1 MSHNLHE
8 ISGNYIE
15 SMISNVKDM
24 KAIIFD
30 NETQVIFSLEY
41 SKSLALKQEI
51 FLFESIEKIQTDQKL
66 NLNGIFFI
74 RPTLKNLEYLKKI
87 LQASNFKEINLFFT
101 NQITDDYLQKL
112 AQYDINMQVKNV
124 QEIYLDYYIINSNVF
139 HLNIESCICNL
150 DMNPIEK
157 WNNLDV
163 QMYDRIYQGLISA
176 CLSNRMKPIIKS
188 VRGSELCIK
197 LGKKVATFFD
207 DNYDFIKKECGQ
219 YFNGTLLLFDRKE
232 DPITPLI
239 NQWTYQAQL
248 HEILGIK
255 NNVIELKKS
264 SDIKDKQEKYV
275 VSDVDSID
283 KFFSKYKFA
292 DYGTVANAV
301 QQEAEKLKND
311 NDMLNKDSSI
321 EELRKIIDQLPEKK
335 KESMAITKHYKLFY
349 TISEYVT
356 KHKLMDL
363 SKIEQDISVNDNKKE
378 QYNQI
383 VQTIADPK
391 VDNLDKCKLYLLYML
406 RYENDANV
414 RNLKNIMIENKL
426 GDWVTY
432 GEALLKY
439 AGRQRR
445 NLDCF
450 QDKDILSK
458 GKKFIMNAFGQ
469 GNENAFMQHISYLN
483 GMVERLLKGKIR
495 DNEAVNINY
504 NTGNNSINEQKFS
517 NLIVFVFGGITFE
530 EIRDLTLLGNQMG
543 VNIICGGTNI
553 INSKNFLAE
562 MSMIKEKMNSGN
574 NDTALIVD

>member
-1 MSHNLHE
+1 MNHNLHE
-8 ISGNYIE
+8 ISANYIE

-30 NETQVIFSLEY
+30 SETQVIFSLEF

-51 FLFESIEKIQTDQKL
+51 FLFENIDKIQTDQKL

-74 RPTLKNLEYLKKI
+74 RPTPENLQELKRI
-87 LQASNFKEINLFFT
+87 LQSSNFKEINLFFT

-157 WNNLDV
+157 WDKSDV
-163 QMYDRIYQGLISA
+163 LMNERIYQGLISA

-188 VRGSELCIK
+188 VKGSDICLN
-197 LGKKVATFFD
+197 LGKKLAKFFD
-207 DNYDFIKKECGQ
+207 DNFDNFIRKECGQ
-219 YFNGTLLLFDRKE
+219 NFNGILLLYDRKE
-232 DPITPLI
+232 DPISPLI

-255 NNVIELKKS
+255 NNVIELKKG
-264 SDIKDKQEKYV
+264 SDVKDKPEKYV
-275 VSDVDSID
+275 ISDVESID
-283 KFFSKYKFA
+283 KFYSKYKFA
-292 DYGTVANAV
+292 DYGEVATAV
-301 QQEAEKLKND
+301 QQEADKLKSD
-311 NDMLNKDSSI
+311 NDMLNKESSI

-349 TISEYVT
+349 SLSEYVT

-378 QYNQI
+378 QFNQI
-383 VQTIADPK
+383 VQIIADPK
-391 VDNLDKCKLYLLYML
+391 VQHLDKCKLYLLYML
-406 RYENDANV
+406 RYENDPSV
-414 RNLKNIMIENKL
+414 SNLKNIMIENKL
-426 GDWVTY
+426 GDWVSY

-439 AGRQRR
+439 AGRERR
-445 NLDCF
+445 KLDCF
-450 QDKDILSK
+450 QDKDIISK
-458 GKKFIMNAFGQ
+458 GKKFFMNAFGQ
-469 GNENAFMQHISYLN
+469 GNENAFMQHISFLN
-483 GMVERLLKGKIR
+483 GLIERLLKGRSR
-495 DNEAVNINY
+495 DNETININC
-504 NTGNNSINEQKFS
+504 NSMNEPKVN

-530 EIRDLTLLGNQMG
+530 EVRDLTLLGNQIG

-553 INSKNFLAE
+553 INSKNFLTE
-562 MSMIKEKMNSGN
+562 MSMINKKSNQFG
-574 NDTALIVD
+574 NDTSLLVK

>member
-8 ISGNYIE
+8 ISGTYIE

-30 NETQVIFSLEY
+30 SETQVIFSLEF

-51 FLFESIEKIQTDQKL
+51 FLFESIDKIQTEQKL

-74 RPTLKNLEYLKKI
+74 RPTTSNLEHLKRI
-87 LQASNFKEINLFFT
+87 LQSTNFKEINLFFT
-101 NQITDDYLQKL
+101 NQLTDDYLQKI

-139 HLNIESCICNL
+139 HLNLESCISNL
-150 DMNPIEK
+150 DMKPIER
-157 WNNLDV
+157 WEPYDS
-163 QMYDRIYQGLISA
+163 QMFDRVYQGLISA

-188 VRGSELCIK
+188 VKGSTLCQK
-197 LGKKVATFFD
+197 LGKKLATFFD
-207 DNYDFIKKECGQ
+207 DNYEFIRKECGQ
-219 YFNGTLLLFDRKE
+219 NFNGILLLYDRKE
-232 DPITPLI
+232 DPISPLI

-255 NNVIELKKS
+255 NNVIELKKG
-264 SDIKDKQEKYV
+264 DVNDKPEKYV
-275 VSDVDSID
+275 ISDVESID
-283 KFFSKYKFA
+283 KFYSKYKFA

-301 QQEAEKLKND
+301 QQEADKLKNE
-311 NDMLNKDSSI
+311 NDMLNKESSI

-349 TISEYVT
+349 SISEYVT

-378 QYNQI
+378 QFNQI
-383 VQTIADPK
+383 VQIISDPK
-391 VDNLDKCKLYLLYML
+391 VQHLDKCKLYLLYML
-406 RYENDANV
+406 RYENDSSVN
-414 RNLKNIMIENKL
+414 NLKNIMIENKL
-426 GDWVTY
+426 GDWVSY
-432 GEALLKY
+432 GDALLKY
-439 AGRQRR
+439 AGKQKRS
-445 NLDCF
+445 LDCF

-458 GKKFIMNAFGQ
+458 GKKFLMNALGQ

-483 GMVERLLKGKIR
+483 GIVERLLKGR
-495 DNEAVNINY
+495 SRENETFNINL
-504 NTGNNSINEQKFS
+504 NSMNEPKVN
-517 NLIVFVFGGITFE
+517 NLIIFVFGGITFE
-530 EIRDLTLLGNQMG
+530 ETRDLTLLGNQLG

-553 INSKNFLAE
+553 INSKSFLAE
-562 MSMIKEKMNSGN
+562 MSMIKEKGNSG
-574 NDTALIVD
+574 NDTALIVG

>member
-8 ISGNYIE
+8 ISANYIE

-30 NETQVIFSLEY
+30 NETQVIFSLEF

-51 FLFESIEKIQTDQKL
+51 FLFESIDKIQTEQKL

-74 RPTLKNLEYLKKI
+74 RPTLENLEQLKRI
-87 LQASNFKEINLFFT
+87 LQSSNFKEINLFFT

-157 WNNLDV
+157 WNQYDV
-163 QMYDRIYQGLISA
+163 RMNERIYQGLISA

-188 VRGSELCIK
+188 VRGSDICVN
-197 LGKKVATFFD
+197 LGKKLAKFFD
-207 DNYDFIKKECGQ
+207 DNYDNFIRKECGSN
-219 YFNGTLLLFDRKE
+219 FNGILLLYDRKE
-232 DPITPLI
+232 DPISPLI

-255 NNVIELKKS
+255 NNVIELKKGN
-264 SDIKDKQEKYV
+264 DIKDKPEKYV
-275 VSDVDSID
+275 ISDVESID
-283 KFFSKYKFA
+283 KFYSKYKFA

-301 QQEAEKLKND
+301 QQEADKLKSD
-311 NDMLNKDSSI
+311 NDMLNKESSI

-349 TISEYVT
+349 SISEYVT

-363 SKIEQDISVNDNKKE
+363 SKIEQDISVNDNKKD
-378 QYNQI
+378 QFNQI
-383 VQTIADPK
+383 VQIISDPK
-391 VDNLDKCKLYLLYML
+391 VQHLDKCKLYLLYML
-406 RYENDANV
+406 RYENDSSV
-414 RNLKNIMIENKL
+414 SNLKHIMIENKL
-426 GDWVTY
+426 GDWVSY
-432 GEALLKY
+432 GDALLKY
-439 AGRQRR
+439 AGKERR
-445 NLDCF
+445 KLDCF

-458 GKKFIMNAFGQ
+458 GKKFFMNAFGQ
-469 GNENAFMQHISYLN
+469 GNENVFMQHISYLN
-483 GMVERLLKGKIR
+483 GIVERLLKGR
-495 DNEAVNINY
+495 SRENETININC
-504 NTGNNSINEQKFS
+504 NSMNEPKVN

-530 EIRDLTLLGNQMG
+530 ETRDLTLLGNQLG
-543 VNIICGGTNI
+543 VNIVCGGTNI
-553 INSKNFLAE
+553 INSKSFLAE
-562 MSMIKEKMNSGN
+562 MSMIKEKMNSIGN
-574 NDTALIVD
+574 NDTALLVK

>member
-8 ISGNYIE
+8 ISANYIE

-30 NETQVIFSLEY
+30 NETQVIFSLEF

-51 FLFESIEKIQTDQKL
+51 FLFESIDKIQTEQKL

-74 RPTLKNLEYLKKI
+74 RPTLENLEQLKRI
-87 LQASNFKEINLFFT
+87 LQSSNFKEINLFFT

-157 WNNLDV
+157 WNQYDV
-163 QMYDRIYQGLISA
+163 RMNERIYQGLISA

-188 VRGSELCIK
+188 VRGSDICVN
-197 LGKKVATFFD
+197 LGKKLAKFFD
-207 DNYDFIKKECGQ
+207 DNYDNFIRKECGSN
-219 YFNGTLLLFDRKE
+219 FNGILLLYDRKE
-232 DPITPLI
+232 DPISPLI

-255 NNVIELKKS
+255 NNVIELKKGN
-264 SDIKDKQEKYV
+264 DIKDKPEKYV
-275 VSDVDSID
+275 ISDVESID
-283 KFFSKYKFA
+283 KFYSKYKFA

-301 QQEAEKLKND
+301 QQEADKLKSD
-311 NDMLNKDSSI
+311 NDMLNKESSI

-349 TISEYVT
+349 SISEYVT

-363 SKIEQDISVNDNKKE
+363 SKIEQDISVNDNKKD
-378 QYNQI
+378 QFNQI
-383 VQTIADPK
+383 VQIISDPK
-391 VDNLDKCKLYLLYML
+391 VQHLDKCKLYLLYML
-406 RYENDANV
+406 RYENDSSV
-414 RNLKNIMIENKL
+414 SNLKHIMTENKL
-426 GDWVTY
+426 GDWVSY
-432 GEALLKY
+432 GDALLKY
-439 AGRQRR
+439 AGKERR
-445 NLDCF
+445 KLDCF

-458 GKKFIMNAFGQ
+458 GKKFFMNAFGQ

-483 GMVERLLKGKIR
+483 GIVERLLKGR
-495 DNEAVNINY
+495 SRENETININC
-504 NTGNNSINEQKFS
+504 NSMNEPKVN

-530 EIRDLTLLGNQMG
+530 ETRDLTLLGNQLG
-543 VNIICGGTNI
+543 VNIVCGGTNI
-553 INSKNFLAE
+553 INSKSFLAE
-562 MSMIKEKMNSGN
+562 MSMIKEKMNSIGN
-574 NDTALIVD
+574 NDTALLVK

>member
-30 NETQVIFSLEY
+30 SETQVIFSLEF

-51 FLFESIEKIQTDQKL
+51 FLFESIDKIQTEQKL

-74 RPTLKNLEYLKKI
+74 RPTTSNLEHLKRI
-87 LQASNFKEINLFFT
+87 LQSTNFKEINLFFT
-101 NQITDDYLQKL
+101 NQLTDDYLQKL

-139 HLNIESCICNL
+139 HLNLESCISNL
-150 DMNPIEK
+150 DMKPIER
-157 WNNLDV
+157 WEPYDS
-163 QMYDRIYQGLISA
+163 QMFDRVYQGLISA

-188 VRGSELCIK
+188 VKGSTLCQK
-197 LGKKVATFFD
+197 LGKKLATFFD
-207 DNYDFIKKECGQ
+207 DNYEFIRKECGQ
-219 YFNGTLLLFDRKE
+219 NFNGILLLYDRKE
-232 DPITPLI
+232 DPISPLI

-255 NNVIELKKS
+255 NNVIELKKG
-264 SDIKDKQEKYV
+264 DVNDKPEKYV
-275 VSDVDSID
+275 ISDVESID
-283 KFFSKYKFA
+283 KFYSKYKFA

-301 QQEAEKLKND
+301 QQEADKLKNE
-311 NDMLNKDSSI
+311 NDMLNKESSI

-349 TISEYVT
+349 SISEYVT

-363 SKIEQDISVNDNKKE
+363 SKIEQDISVNDNKRE

-383 VQTIADPK
+383 VQIIADPK
-391 VDNLDKCKLYLLYML
+391 VQHLDKCKLYLLYML
-406 RYENDANV
+406 RYENDSSVN
-414 RNLKNIMIENKL
+414 NLKNIMIENKL
-426 GDWVTY
+426 GDWVSY
-432 GEALLKY
+432 GDALLKY
-439 AGRQRR
+439 AGKQKRS
-445 NLDCF
+445 LDCF

-458 GKKFIMNAFGQ
+458 GKKFIMNALGQ

-483 GMVERLLKGKIR
+483 GIVERLLKGR
-495 DNEAVNINY
+495 SRENETFNINL
-504 NTGNNSINEQKFS
+504 NSMNEPKVN
-517 NLIVFVFGGITFE
+517 NLIIFVFGGITFE
-530 EIRDLTLLGNQMG
+530 ETRDLTLLGNQLG

-553 INSKNFLAE
+553 INSKSFLAE
-562 MSMIKEKMNSGN
+562 MSMIKEKGNSG
-574 NDTALIVD
+574 NDTALIVG

>member
-30 NETQVIFSLEY
+30 SETQVIFSLEF

-51 FLFESIEKIQTDQKL
+51 FLFESIDKIQTEQKL

-74 RPTLKNLEYLKKI
+74 RPTTSNLEHLKRI
-87 LQASNFKEINLFFT
+87 LQSTNFKEINLFFT
-101 NQITDDYLQKL
+101 NQLTDDYLQKL

-139 HLNIESCICNL
+139 HLNLESCISNL
-150 DMNPIEK
+150 DMKPIER
-157 WNNLDV
+157 WEPYDS
-163 QMYDRIYQGLISA
+163 QMFDRVYQGLISA

-188 VRGSELCIK
+188 VKGSTLCQK
-197 LGKKVATFFD
+197 LGKKLATFFD
-207 DNYDFIKKECGQ
+207 DNYEFIRKECGQ
-219 YFNGTLLLFDRKE
+219 NFNGILLLYDRKE
-232 DPITPLI
+232 DPISPLI

-255 NNVIELKKS
+255 NNVIELKKG
-264 SDIKDKQEKYV
+264 DINDKPEKYV
-275 VSDVDSID
+275 ISDVESID
-283 KFFSKYKFA
+283 KFYSKYKFA

-301 QQEAEKLKND
+301 QQEADKLKNE
-311 NDMLNKDSSI
+311 NDMLNKESSI

-349 TISEYVT
+349 SISEYVT

-378 QYNQI
+378 QFNQI
-383 VQTIADPK
+383 VQIIADPK
-391 VDNLDKCKLYLLYML
+391 VQHLDKCKLYLLYML
-406 RYENDANV
+406 RYENDSSVN
-414 RNLKNIMIENKL
+414 NLKNIMIENKL
-426 GDWVTY
+426 GDWVSY
-432 GEALLKY
+432 GDALLKY
-439 AGRQRR
+439 AGKQKRS
-445 NLDCF
+445 LDCF

-458 GKKFIMNAFGQ
+458 GKKFIMNALGQ

-483 GMVERLLKGKIR
+483 GIVERLLKGR
-495 DNEAVNINY
+495 SRENETFNINL
-504 NTGNNSINEQKFS
+504 NSMNEPKVN
-517 NLIVFVFGGITFE
+517 NLIIFVFGGITFE
-530 EIRDLTLLGNQMG
+530 ETRDLTLLGNQLG

-553 INSKNFLAE
+553 INSKSFLAE
-562 MSMIKEKMNSGN
+562 MSMIKEKGNSG
-574 NDTALIVD
+574 NDTALIVG

>member
-1 MSHNLHE
+1 MTHNLHE

-30 NETQVIFSLEY
+30 SETQVIFSLEF

-51 FLFESIEKIQTDQKL
+51 FLFESIDKIQTEQKL

-74 RPTLKNLEYLKKI
+74 RPTTENLEYLKKI
-87 LQASNFKEINLFFT
+87 LQSTNFKEINLFFT
-101 NQITDDYLQKL
+101 NQLTDDYLQKL

-150 DMNPIEK
+150 DMKPIEK
-157 WNNLDV
+157 WEPYDA
-163 QMYDRIYQGLISA
+163 QMFDRIYQGLISA

-188 VRGSELCIK
+188 VKGSFLCQKI
-197 LGKKVATFFD
+197 GKKLATFFD
-207 DNYDFIKKECGQ
+207 DNYDFIRKECGQ
-219 YFNGTLLLFDRKE
+219 NFNGILLLYDRKE
-232 DPITPLI
+232 DPISPLI

-264 SDIKDKQEKYV
+264 NDIKDKPEKYV
-275 VSDVDSID
+275 VSDVESID
-283 KFFSKYKFA
+283 KFYSKYKFA
-292 DYGTVANAV
+292 DYGTVANSV
-301 QQEAEKLKND
+301 QQEADKLKSE
-311 NDMLNKDSSI
+311 NDMLNKESSI

-349 TISEYVT
+349 SISEYVT

-383 VQTIADPK
+383 VQILADPK
-391 VDNLDKCKLYLLYML
+391 VQHLDKCKLYLLYML
-406 RYENDANV
+406 RYENDPSVN
-414 RNLKNIMIENKL
+414 NLKNIMIENKL
-426 GDWVTY
+426 GEWVAY
-432 GEALLKY
+432 GDALLKY
-439 AGRQRR
+439 AGKKRR

-458 GKKFIMNAFGQ
+458 GKKFFMNAFGQ

-483 GMVERLLKGKIR
+483 GIVERLLKGKSR
-495 DNEAVNINY
+495 ENETFNINF
-504 NTGNNSINEQKFS
+504 NNNSINDPRVN
-517 NLIVFVFGGITFE
+517 NLIIFVFGGITFE
-530 EIRDLTLLGNQMG
+530 EVRDLTLLGNQLG

-553 INSKNFLAE
+553 INSRSFLAE
-562 MSMIKEKMNSGN
+562 MSMIKDRGNSN
-574 NDTALIVD
+574 NDTALIVG

>member
-30 NETQVIFSLEY
+30 NETQVIFSLEF

-51 FLFESIEKIQTDQKL
+51 FLFESIDKIQTEQKL

-74 RPTLKNLEYLKKI
+74 RPTLENLEQLKRI
-87 LQASNFKEINLFFT
+87 LQSSNFKEINLFFT

-157 WNNLDV
+157 WNQYDV
-163 QMYDRIYQGLISA
+163 RMNERIYQGLISA

-188 VRGSELCIK
+188 VRGSDICVN
-197 LGKKVATFFD
+197 LGKKLAKFFD
-207 DNYDFIKKECGQ
+207 DNYDNFIRKECGSN
-219 YFNGTLLLFDRKE
+219 FNGILLLYDRKE
-232 DPITPLI
+232 DPISPLI

-255 NNVIELKKS
+255 NNVIELKKGN
-264 SDIKDKQEKYV
+264 DIKDKPEKYV
-275 VSDVDSID
+275 ISDVESID
-283 KFFSKYKFA
+283 KFYSKYKFA

-301 QQEAEKLKND
+301 QQEADKLKSD
-311 NDMLNKDSSI
+311 NDMLNKESSI

-349 TISEYVT
+349 SISEYVT

-363 SKIEQDISVNDNKKE
+363 SKIEQDISVNDNKKD
-378 QYNQI
+378 QFNQI
-383 VQTIADPK
+383 VQIISDPK
-391 VDNLDKCKLYLLYML
+391 VQHLDKCKLYLLYML
-406 RYENDANV
+406 RYENDSSV
-414 RNLKNIMIENKL
+414 SNLKHIMIENKL
-426 GDWVTY
+426 GDWVSY
-432 GEALLKY
+432 GDALLKY
-439 AGRQRR
+439 AGKERR
-445 NLDCF
+445 KLDCF

-458 GKKFIMNAFGQ
+458 GKKFFMNAFGQ

-483 GMVERLLKGKIR
+483 GIVERLLKGR
-495 DNEAVNINY
+495 SRENETININC
-504 NTGNNSINEQKFS
+504 NSMNEPKVN

-530 EIRDLTLLGNQMG
+530 ETRDLTLLGNQLG
-543 VNIICGGTNI
+543 VNIVCGGTNI
-553 INSKNFLAE
+553 INSKSFLAE
-562 MSMIKEKMNSGN
+562 MSMIKEKMNSIGN
-574 NDTALIVD
+574 NDTTLLVK

>member
-30 NETQVIFSLEY
+30 SETQVIFSLEF

-51 FLFESIEKIQTDQKL
+51 FLFESIDKIQTEQKL

-74 RPTLKNLEYLKKI
+74 RPTTSNLEHLKRI
-87 LQASNFKEINLFFT
+87 LQSTNFKEINLFFT
-101 NQITDDYLQKL
+101 NQLTDDYLQKL

-139 HLNIESCICNL
+139 HLNLESCISNL
-150 DMNPIEK
+150 DMKPIER
-157 WNNLDV
+157 WEPYDS
-163 QMYDRIYQGLISA
+163 QMFDRVYQGLISA

-188 VRGSELCIK
+188 IKGSTLCQK
-197 LGKKVATFFD
+197 LGKKLATFFD
-207 DNYDFIKKECGQ
+207 DNYEFIRKECGQ
-219 YFNGTLLLFDRKE
+219 NFNGILLLYDRKE
-232 DPITPLI
+232 DPISPLI

-255 NNVIELKKS
+255 NNVIELKKG
-264 SDIKDKQEKYV
+264 DVNDKPEKYV
-275 VSDVDSID
+275 ISDVESID
-283 KFFSKYKFA
+283 KFYSKYKFA

-301 QQEAEKLKND
+301 QQEADKLKNE
-311 NDMLNKDSSI
+311 NDMLNKESSI

-349 TISEYVT
+349 SISEYVT

-363 SKIEQDISVNDNKKE
+363 SKIEQDISVNDNKRE

-383 VQTIADPK
+383 VQIIADPK
-391 VDNLDKCKLYLLYML
+391 VQHLDKCKLYLLYML
-406 RYENDANV
+406 RYENDSSVN
-414 RNLKNIMIENKL
+414 NLKNIMIENKL
-426 GDWVTY
+426 GDWVSY
-432 GEALLKY
+432 GDALLKY
-439 AGRQRR
+439 AGKQKRS
-445 NLDCF
+445 LDCF

-458 GKKFIMNAFGQ
+458 GKKFIMNALGQ

-483 GMVERLLKGKIR
+483 GIVERLLKGR
-495 DNEAVNINY
+495 SRENETFNINL
-504 NTGNNSINEQKFS
+504 NSMNEPKVN
-517 NLIVFVFGGITFE
+517 NLIIFVFGGITFE
-530 EIRDLTLLGNQMG
+530 ETRDLTLLGNQLG

-553 INSKNFLAE
+553 INSKSFLAE
-562 MSMIKEKMNSGN
+562 MSMIKEKGNSG
-574 NDTALIVD
+574 NDTALIVG

>member
-1 MSHNLHE
+1 MNHNLHE
-8 ISGNYIE
+8 ISANYIE

-30 NETQVIFSLEY
+30 SETQVIFSLEF

-51 FLFESIEKIQTDQKL
+51 FLFENIDKIQTDQKL

-74 RPTLKNLEYLKKI
+74 RPTPENLQELKRI
-87 LQASNFKEINLFFT
+87 LQSSNFKEINLFFT

-157 WNNLDV
+157 WDKSDV
-163 QMYDRIYQGLISA
+163 LMNERIYQGLISA

-188 VRGSELCIK
+188 VKGSDICLN
-197 LGKKVATFFD
+197 LGKKLAKFFD
-207 DNYDFIKKECGQ
+207 DNFDNFIRKECGQ
-219 YFNGTLLLFDRKE
+219 NFNGILLLYDRKE
-232 DPITPLI
+232 DPISPLI

-255 NNVIELKKS
+255 NNVIELKKG
-264 SDIKDKQEKYV
+264 SDVKDKPEKYV
-275 VSDVDSID
+275 ISDVESID
-283 KFFSKYKFA
+283 KFYSKYKFA
-292 DYGTVANAV
+292 DYGEVATAV
-301 QQEAEKLKND
+301 QQEADKLKSD
-311 NDMLNKDSSI
+311 NDMLNKESSI

-349 TISEYVT
+349 SLSEYVT

-378 QYNQI
+378 QFNQI
-383 VQTIADPK
+383 VQIIADPK
-391 VDNLDKCKLYLLYML
+391 VQHLDKCKLYLLYML
-406 RYENDANV
+406 RYENDPSV
-414 RNLKNIMIENKL
+414 SNLKNIMIENKL
-426 GDWVTY
+426 GDWVSY

-439 AGRQRR
+439 AGKERR
-445 NLDCF
+445 KLDCF
-450 QDKDILSK
+450 QDKDIISK
-458 GKKFIMNAFGQ
+458 GKKFFMNAFGQ
-469 GNENAFMQHISYLN
+469 GNENAFMQHISFLN
-483 GMVERLLKGKIR
+483 GLVERLLKGRSR
-495 DNEAVNINY
+495 DNETININC
-504 NTGNNSINEQKFS
+504 NSMNEPKVN

-530 EIRDLTLLGNQMG
+530 EVRDLTLLGNQIG

-553 INSKNFLAE
+553 INSKNFLTE
-562 MSMIKEKMNSGN
+562 MSMINKKSNQFG
-574 NDTALIVD
+574 NDTSLLVK

>member
-30 NETQVIFSLEY
+30 NETQVIFSLEF

-51 FLFESIEKIQTDQKL
+51 FLFESIDKIQTEQKL

-74 RPTLKNLEYLKKI
+74 RPTTSNLEHLKRI
-87 LQASNFKEINLFFT
+87 LQSTNFKEINLFFT
-101 NQITDDYLQKL
+101 NQLTDDYLQKL

-139 HLNIESCICNL
+139 HLNLESCISNL
-150 DMNPIEK
+150 DMKPIER
-157 WNNLDV
+157 WEPYDT
-163 QMYDRIYQGLISA
+163 QMFDRIYQGLISA

-188 VRGSELCIK
+188 VKGSTLCQK
-197 LGKKVATFFD
+197 LGKKLATFFD
-207 DNYDFIKKECGQ
+207 DNYEFIRKECGQ
-219 YFNGTLLLFDRKE
+219 NFNGILLLYDRKE
-232 DPITPLI
+232 DPISPLI

-255 NNVIELKKS
+255 NNVIELKKG
-264 SDIKDKQEKYV
+264 DVNDKPEKYV
-275 VSDVDSID
+275 ISDVESID
-283 KFFSKYKFA
+283 KFYSKYKFA

-301 QQEAEKLKND
+301 QQEADKLKNE
-311 NDMLNKDSSI
+311 NDMLNKESSI

-349 TISEYVT
+349 SISEYVT

-383 VQTIADPK
+383 VQVIADPK
-391 VDNLDKCKLYLLYML
+391 VQHLDKCKLYLLYML
-406 RYENDANV
+406 RYENDSSEN
-414 RNLKNIMIENKL
+414 NLKNIMIENKL
-426 GDWVTY
+426 GDWVSY
-432 GEALLKY
+432 GDALLKY
-439 AGRQRR
+439 AGKQKRS
-445 NLDCF
+445 LDCF

-458 GKKFIMNAFGQ
+458 GKKFIMNALGQ

-483 GMVERLLKGKIR
+483 GIVERLLKGR
-495 DNEAVNINY
+495 SRENETFNINL
-504 NTGNNSINEQKFS
+504 NSMNEPKVN
-517 NLIVFVFGGITFE
+517 NLIIFVFGGITFE
-530 EIRDLTLLGNQMG
+530 ETRDLTLLGNQLG

-553 INSKNFLAE
+553 INSKSFLAE
-562 MSMIKEKMNSGN
+562 MSMIKEKGNSG
-574 NDTALIVD
+574 NDTALIVG

>member
-30 NETQVIFSLEY
+30 SETQVIFSLEF

-51 FLFESIEKIQTDQKL
+51 FLFESIDKIQTEQKL

-74 RPTLKNLEYLKKI
+74 RPTTSNLEHLKRI
-87 LQASNFKEINLFFT
+87 LQSTNFKEINLFFT
-101 NQITDDYLQKL
+101 NQLTDDYLQKL

-139 HLNIESCICNL
+139 HLNLESCITNL
-150 DMNPIEK
+150 DMKPIER
-157 WNNLDV
+157 WEPYDS
-163 QMYDRIYQGLISA
+163 QMFDRVYQGLISA

-188 VRGSELCIK
+188 VKGSTLCQK
-197 LGKKVATFFD
+197 LGKKLATFFD
-207 DNYDFIKKECGQ
+207 DNYEFIRKECGQ
-219 YFNGTLLLFDRKE
+219 NFNGILLLYDRKE
-232 DPITPLI
+232 DPISPLI

-255 NNVIELKKS
+255 NNVIELKKG
-264 SDIKDKQEKYV
+264 DVNDKPEKYV
-275 VSDVDSID
+275 ISDVESID
-283 KFFSKYKFA
+283 KFYSKYKFA

-301 QQEAEKLKND
+301 QQEADKLKNE
-311 NDMLNKDSSI
+311 NDMLNKESSI

-349 TISEYVT
+349 SISEYVT

-383 VQTIADPK
+383 VQIIADPK
-391 VDNLDKCKLYLLYML
+391 VQHLDKCKLYLLYML
-406 RYENDANV
+406 RYENDSSVN
-414 RNLKNIMIENKL
+414 NLKNIMIENKL
-426 GDWVTY
+426 GDWVSY
-432 GEALLKY
+432 GDALLKY
-439 AGRQRR
+439 AGKQKRS
-445 NLDCF
+445 LDCF
-450 QDKDILSK
+450 QDKDILSR
-458 GKKFIMNAFGQ
+458 GKKFIMNALGQ

-483 GMVERLLKGKIR
+483 GIVERLLKGR
-495 DNEAVNINY
+495 SRENETFNINL
-504 NTGNNSINEQKFS
+504 NSMNEPKVN

-530 EIRDLTLLGNQMG
+530 ETRDLTLLGNQLG

-553 INSKNFLAE
+553 INSKSFLAE
-562 MSMIKEKMNSGN
+562 MSMIKEKGNSG
-574 NDTALIVD
+574 NDTALIVG

>member
-30 NETQVIFSLEY
+30 SETQVIFSLEF

-51 FLFESIEKIQTDQKL
+51 FLFESIDKIQTEQKL

-74 RPTLKNLEYLKKI
+74 RPTTSNLEHLKRI
-87 LQASNFKEINLFFT
+87 LQSTNFKEINLFFT
-101 NQITDDYLQKL
+101 NQLTDDYLQKL

-139 HLNIESCICNL
+139 HLNLESCITNL
-150 DMNPIEK
+150 DMKPIER
-157 WNNLDV
+157 WEPYDS
-163 QMYDRIYQGLISA
+163 QMFDRVYQGLISA

-188 VRGSELCIK
+188 VKGSTLCQK
-197 LGKKVATFFD
+197 LGKKLATFFD
-207 DNYDFIKKECGQ
+207 DNYEFIRKECGQ
-219 YFNGTLLLFDRKE
+219 NFNGILLLYDRKE
-232 DPITPLI
+232 DPISPLI

-255 NNVIELKKS
+255 NNVIELKKG
-264 SDIKDKQEKYV
+264 DVNDKPEKYV
-275 VSDVDSID
+275 ISDVESID
-283 KFFSKYKFA
+283 KFYSKYKFA

-301 QQEAEKLKND
+301 QQEADKLKNE
-311 NDMLNKDSSI
+311 NDMLNKESSI

-349 TISEYVT
+349 SISEYVT

-383 VQTIADPK
+383 VQVIADPK
-391 VDNLDKCKLYLLYML
+391 VQHLDKCKLYLLYML
-406 RYENDANV
+406 RYENDSSVN
-414 RNLKNIMIENKL
+414 NLKNIMIENKL
-426 GDWVTY
+426 GDWVSY
-432 GEALLKY
+432 GDALLKY
-439 AGRQRR
+439 AGKQKRS
-445 NLDCF
+445 LDCF

-458 GKKFIMNAFGQ
+458 GKKFIMNALGQ

-483 GMVERLLKGKIR
+483 GIVERLLRGR
-495 DNEAVNINY
+495 SRENETFNINL
-504 NTGNNSINEQKFS
+504 NSMNEPKVN
-517 NLIVFVFGGITFE
+517 NLIIFVFGGITFE
-530 EIRDLTLLGNQMG
+530 ETRDLTLLGNQLG

-553 INSKNFLAE
+553 INSKSFLAE
-562 MSMIKEKMNSGN
+562 MSMIKEKGNSG
-574 NDTALIVD
+574 NDTALIVG

>member
-1 MSHNLHE
+1 MNHNLHE
-8 ISGNYIE
+8 ISANYIE

-30 NETQVIFSLEY
+30 SETQVIFSLEF

-51 FLFESIEKIQTDQKL
+51 FLFENIDKIQTDQKL

-74 RPTLKNLEYLKKI
+74 RPTPENLQELKRI
-87 LQASNFKEINLFFT
+87 LQSSNFKEINLFFT

-157 WNNLDV
+157 WDKSDV
-163 QMYDRIYQGLISA
+163 LMNERIYQGLISA

-188 VRGSELCIK
+188 VKGSDICLN
-197 LGKKVATFFD
+197 LGKKLAKFFD
-207 DNYDFIKKECGQ
+207 DNFDNFIRKECGQ
-219 YFNGTLLLFDRKE
+219 NFNGILLLYDRKE
-232 DPITPLI
+232 DPISPLI

-255 NNVIELKKS
+255 NNVIELKKG
-264 SDIKDKQEKYV
+264 SDVKDKPEKYV
-275 VSDVDSID
+275 ISDVESID
-283 KFFSKYKFA
+283 KFYSKYKFA
-292 DYGTVANAV
+292 DYGEVATAV
-301 QQEAEKLKND
+301 QQEADKLKSD
-311 NDMLNKDSSI
+311 NDMLNKESSI

-349 TISEYVT
+349 SLSEYVT

-378 QYNQI
+378 QFNQI
-383 VQTIADPK
+383 VQIIADPK
-391 VDNLDKCKLYLLYML
+391 VQHLDKCKLYLLYML
-406 RYENDANV
+406 RYENDPSV
-414 RNLKNIMIENKL
+414 SNLKNIMIENKL
-426 GDWVTY
+426 GDWVSY

-439 AGRQRR
+439 AGRERR
-445 NLDCF
+445 KLDCF
-450 QDKDILSK
+450 QDKDIISK
-458 GKKFIMNAFGQ
+458 GKKFFMNAFGQ
-469 GNENAFMQHISYLN
+469 GNENAFMQHISFLN
-483 GMVERLLKGKIR
+483 GLVERLLKGRSR
-495 DNEAVNINY
+495 DNETININC
-504 NTGNNSINEQKFS
+504 NSMNEPKVN

-530 EIRDLTLLGNQMG
+530 EVRDLTLLGNQIG

-553 INSKNFLAE
+553 INSKNFLTE
-562 MSMIKEKMNSGN
+562 MSMINKKSNQFG
-574 NDTALIVD
+574 NDTSLLVK

>member
-30 NETQVIFSLEY
+30 NETQVIFSLEF

-51 FLFESIEKIQTDQKL
+51 FLFESIDKIQTDQKL

-74 RPTLKNLEYLKKI
+74 RPTLQNLEQLKRI

-101 NQITDDYLQKL
+101 NQLTDDYLQKL

-139 HLNIESCICNL
+139 HLNLESVICNL

-157 WNNLDV
+157 WDQYAI
-163 QMYDRIYQGLISA
+163 QMNERIYQGLISA

-188 VRGSELCIK
+188 VKGSDICLN
-197 LGKKVATFFD
+197 LGKKLAKFFD
-207 DNYDFIKKECGQ
+207 DNYDNFIRKECGQ
-219 YFNGTLLLFDRKE
+219 NFNGILLLYDRKE
-232 DPITPLI
+232 DPISPLI

-255 NNVIELKKS
+255 NNVIELKKGT
-264 SDIKDKQEKYV
+264 DVKDKPEKYV
-275 VSDVDSID
+275 ISDVESID
-283 KFFSKYKFA
+283 KFYSKYKFA

-301 QQEAEKLKND
+301 QQEADKLKND
-311 NDMLNKDSSI
+311 NDMLNKESSI

-349 TISEYVT
+349 SLSEYVT

-378 QYNQI
+378 QFNQI
-383 VQTIADPK
+383 VQILSDEK
-391 VDNLDKCKLYLLYML
+391 VQHLDKCKLYLLYML
-406 RYENDANV
+406 RYENDSSV
-414 RNLKNIMIENKL
+414 SNLKNIMIENKL

-432 GEALLKY
+432 GDALLKY
-439 AGRQRR
+439 AGRERR
-445 NLDCF
+445 KLDCF

-483 GMVERLLKGKIR
+483 GIVERLLKGRSR
-495 DNEAVNINY
+495 DNETININC
-504 NTGNNSINEQKFS
+504 NSMNEPKVNNI
-517 NLIVFVFGGITFE
+517 IIFVFGGITFE
-530 EIRDLTLLGNQMG
+530 ETRDLTLLANQYG

-553 INSKNFLAE
+553 INSKSFLAE
-562 MSMIKEKMNSGN
+562 MSMIREKMNSFGGS
-574 NDTALIVD
+574 DTTLLVK

>member
-30 NETQVIFSLEY
+30 SETQVIFSLEF

-51 FLFESIEKIQTDQKL
+51 FLFESIDKIQTEQKL

-74 RPTLKNLEYLKKI
+74 RPTTSNLEHLKRI
-87 LQASNFKEINLFFT
+87 FQSTNFKEINLFFT
-101 NQITDDYLQKL
+101 NQLTDDYLQKL

-139 HLNIESCICNL
+139 HLNLESCISNL
-150 DMNPIEK
+150 DMKPIER
-157 WNNLDV
+157 WEPYDS
-163 QMYDRIYQGLISA
+163 QMFDRVYQGLISA

-188 VRGSELCIK
+188 VKGSTLCQK
-197 LGKKVATFFD
+197 LGKKLATFFD
-207 DNYDFIKKECGQ
+207 DNYEFIRKECGQ
-219 YFNGTLLLFDRKE
+219 NFNGILLLYDRKE
-232 DPITPLI
+232 DPISPLI

-255 NNVIELKKS
+255 NNVIELKKG
-264 SDIKDKQEKYV
+264 DVNDKPEKYV
-275 VSDVDSID
+275 ISDVESID
-283 KFFSKYKFA
+283 KFYSKYKFA

-301 QQEAEKLKND
+301 QQEADKLKNE
-311 NDMLNKDSSI
+311 NDMLNKESSI

-349 TISEYVT
+349 SISEYVT

-383 VQTIADPK
+383 VQIIADPK
-391 VDNLDKCKLYLLYML
+391 VQHLDKCKLYLLYML
-406 RYENDANV
+406 RYENDSSVN
-414 RNLKNIMIENKL
+414 NLKNIMIENKL
-426 GDWVTY
+426 GDWVSY
-432 GEALLKY
+432 GDALLRY
-439 AGRQRR
+439 AGKQKRS
-445 NLDCF
+445 LDCF

-458 GKKFIMNAFGQ
+458 GKKFIMNALGQ

-483 GMVERLLKGKIR
+483 GIVERLLKGR
-495 DNEAVNINY
+495 SRENETFNINL
-504 NTGNNSINEQKFS
+504 NSMNEPKVN

-530 EIRDLTLLGNQMG
+530 ETRDLTLFGNQLG

-553 INSKNFLAE
+553 INSKSFLAE
-562 MSMIKEKMNSGN
+562 MSMIKEKGNSG
-574 NDTALIVD
+574 NDTALIVG